1 MRKLKE
7 FTCEMCGGK
16 FHSYANHAKYCKYCR
31 DKKQVERV
39 QAHRDKLKSGTARQI
54 GSEQVCPQCGK
65 TFVLKTGNQKVCEEC
80 AKKRVYKKTT
90 YQNPNLSYDTIH
102 IYVPK
107 GEKVKIQDW
116 VKTKNLTLNKAYNM
130 AMQLFMDQLD
140 KEDTESNTLL

>member
-39 QAHRDKLKSGTARQI
+39 QAHQDKLKSGTARQI

-65 TFVLKTGNQKVCEEC
+65 TFVLKPESKVCEEC
-80 AKKRVYKKTT
+80 AKKECTKNYIS
-90 YQNPNLSYDTIH
+90 NPNLSYDTIH

-107 GEKVKIQDW
+107 GEKVKYRIG
-116 VKTKNLTLNKAYNM
+116 
-130 AMQLFMDQLD
+130 
-140 KEDTESNTLL
+140 

>member
-39 QAHRDKLKSGTARQI
+39 QAHQDKLKSGTARQI

-80 AKKRVYKKTT
+80 AKKECTKK
-90 YQNPNLSYDTIH
+90 LH
-102 IYVPK
+102 I
-107 GEKVKIQDW
+107 KIQ
-116 VKTKNLTLNKAYNM
+116 TYHMTQSISMFRRARR
-130 AMQLFMDQLD
+130 
-140 KEDTESNTLL
+140 

>member
-39 QAHRDKLKSGTARQI
+39 QAHQDKLKSGTARQI

-80 AKKRVYKKTT
+80 AKKKECTKK
-90 YQNPNLSYDTIH
+90 LH
-102 IYVPK
+102 I
-107 GEKVKIQDW
+107 KIQ
-116 VKTKNLTLNKAYNM
+116 TYHMTQSISMFRRARR
-130 AMQLFMDQLD
+130 
-140 KEDTESNTLL
+140 